1 MKKIGT
7 ALAVVSTLAM
17 TAPASAGNPDPGGP
31 DRGNPNTGKNAITC
45 FAEPAEFCTPVSKTS
60 ARLNTKVGTGYG
72 GVYIPGFNKSFYGV
86 RTSLVTKLS
95 NTVRGDTL
103 GIDPR
108 WSIPIDDA
116 IDNKDGYTDYFL
128 FAAFAD
134 CNNGV
139 GVVDII
145 NDPTCTLYRSDTN
158 ESFPNWAAFVSQ
170 NPNTYISAEDYYA
183 FIIADLSG
191 TPGVWT
197 ISNMV
202 VGKPGN

>member
-1 MKKIGT
+1 
-7 ALAVVSTLAM
+7 M

-72 GVYIPGFNKSFYGV
+72 GVYIPGFNNSFYGV

-108 WSIPIDDA
+108 WSIPIDA
-116 IDNKDGYTDYFL
+116 NEDGITDYFL

-170 NPNTYISAEDYYA
+170 NPNTYISLTDFA

>member
-45 FAEPAEFCTPVSKTS
+45 YAEPAEFCTPVSKTS

-72 GVYIPGFNKSFYGV
+72 GVYIPGFNNSFYGV

-103 GIDPR
+103 DIDPR

-116 IDNKDGYTDYFL
+116 SIGQEGDTDYFL
-128 FAAFAD
+128 FALFGG

-170 NPNTYISAEDYYA
+170 NPNTSTALDEYA
-183 FIIADLSG
+183 FIIADQSG
-191 TPGVWT
+191 TRGVWT

>member
-1 MKKIGT
+1 MKKIAT
-7 ALAVVSTLAM
+7 ALAMVSMLAI
-17 TAPASAGNPDPGGP
+17 TAQASAA
-31 DRGNPNTGKNAITC
+31 NPNTGKNAITC
-45 FAEPAEFCTPVSKTS
+45 FGDTASCSLVSRTS
-60 ARLNTKVGTGYG
+60 ARLNTTVGTGG
-72 GVYIPGFNKSFYGV
+72 GVYLPGFNKSFYGV
-86 RTSLVTKLS
+86 RTALVTKLS
-95 NTVRGDTL
+95 NTVRGNTL

-108 WSIPIDDA
+108 WSIPIDS
-116 IDNKDGYTDYFL
+116 DNDGDTDFFL
-128 FAAFAD
+128 FAAFGD

-158 ESFPNWAAFVSQ
+158 QSFPNWAAFVTE
-170 NPNTYISAEDYYA
+170 NPNTYISASDFYA

-191 TPGVWT
+191 APGIWT